1 MLVQQILSS
10 KGDTGVVTV
19 APGTSVHEV
28 AALLSSKRIGAVIVS
43 ADGKA
48 AKGIVSERDIVR
60 ELGKRGAACL
70 ADPVE
75 SLMTA
80 KIVSCTRTEST
91 DAVLG
96 RMTDGRFRHMPVI
109 EAGEM
114 VGLISIGDVVK
125 ARLMELAAEK
135 DALEGMIKG
144 F

>member
-1 MLVQQILSS
+1 MLVQQILAS
-10 KGDTGVVTV
+10 KGDLGVITV
-19 APGTSVHEV
+19 APGATVQEV
-28 AALLSSKRIGAVIVS
+28 AALLSSKRIGAVIV
-43 ADGKA
+43 
-48 AKGIVSERDIVR
+48 R
-60 ELGKRGAACL
+60 ELGKRGSACL
-70 ADPVE
+70 SDKVE

-80 KIVSCTRTEST
+80 KIVSCTRAEGT

-109 EAGEM
+109 EDGQM